1 MGKVKMMVI
10 KANLDSYNM
19 GKVVNLNEDDKPWE
33 GFEVKVLEFFALN
46 PNINSCTAIMWGE
59 IVDNHLSEDES

>member
-1 MGKVKMMVI
+1 
-10 KANLDSYNM
+10 M
-19 GKVVNLNEDDKPWE
+19 GKVVNLNEDNKSWE